1 MSSEVIR
8 FWFMRQLAVL
18 VLSDVLSKILQRF
31 MNNNL
36 IGIIY
41 ALAAFISW
49 GLLPVYWKLLQQ
61 VPSSEIL
68 AHRVFWSFVLVSM
81 LLLVKGQ
88 WALLKQTLAV
98 KKNRIPLL
106 LSTMLISVNWF
117 LYIWAVNA
125 NHIVEASMGYYIN
138 PLFSVFL
145 GVVVLR
151 ERLNFW
157 QLVSLVIAVGGVLM
171 ITVEYGKFPWIALT
185 LAFTFGLYGLAK
197 KIVSVDSLIGLG
209 LETACVA
216 PICLAY
222 IIFKQFQGIG
232 SLGTVSLTIT
242 ALLIFSGVVTAFP
255 LWWFA
260 QAAKKIPLSRIGFIQ
275 YLAPTLMLLLG
286 VIIFKEPFTTVH
298 LISFGCIWCAL
309 ILYSFSHT
317 AFLNNCQPKRF
328 KNAS

>member
-1 MSSEVIR
+1 MS
-8 FWFMRQLAVL
+8 
-18 VLSDVLSKILQRF
+18 
-31 MNNNL
+31 NNL
-36 IGIIY
+36 IGTIY
-41 ALAAFISW
+41 ALTAFISW
-49 GLLPVYWKLLQQ
+49 GLLPLYWKLLQQ

-68 AHRVFWSFVLVSM
+68 AHRVFWSFVLVSV
-81 LLLVKGQ
+81 LLFMKGQ
-88 WALLKQTLAV
+88 WAALKQTLAV
-98 KKNRIPLL
+98 KKNQIPLL

-138 PLFSVFL
+138 PLFRVFL
-145 GVVVLR
+145 GVVVLH

-157 QLVSLVIAVGGVLM
+157 QLVSLVIAAGGVLM

-185 LAFTFGLYGLAK
+185 LALTFGLYGLAK

-242 ALLIFSGVVTAFP
+242 TLLIFSGVVTAFP

-260 QAAKKIPLSRIGFIQ
+260 QAAK
-275 YLAPTLMLLLG
+275 
-286 VIIFKEPFTTVH
+286 
-298 LISFGCIWCAL
+298 
-309 ILYSFSHT
+309 
-317 AFLNNCQPKRF
+317 
-328 KNAS
+328 

>member
-1 MSSEVIR
+1 MS
-8 FWFMRQLAVL
+8 
-18 VLSDVLSKILQRF
+18 
-31 MNNNL
+31 NNL
-36 IGIIY
+36 IGTIY

-49 GLLPVYWKLLQQ
+49 GLLPMYWKLLQQ

-68 AHRVFWSFVLVSM
+68 AHRVFWSFVLVSV
-81 LLLVKGQ
+81 LLFIKGQ
-88 WALLKQTLAV
+88 WAALKQTLAV

-145 GVVVLR
+145 GVVVLH

-157 QLVSLVIAVGGVLM
+157 QLVSLVIAAGGVLM

-185 LAFTFGLYGLAK
+185 LALTFGLYGLAK
-197 KIVSVDSLIGLG
+197 KIVSVDALIGLG

-216 PICLAY
+216 PICLTY
-222 IIFKQFQGIG
+222 IVFQQFQGIG

-242 ALLIFSGVVTAFP
+242 LLLIFSGVVTAFP
-255 LWWFA
+255 LLWFA
-260 QAAKKIPLSRIGFIQ
+260 QAAKKIPLSRVGFIQ
-275 YLAPTLMLLLG
+275 YVSPTLMLLLG
-286 VIIFKEPFTTVH
+286 VIIFKEPFTKVH

-309 ILYSFSHT
+309 VLYSFSHT
-317 AFLNNCQPKRF
+317 AFLNNRQQKRF
-328 KNAS
+328 NNAS